1 VGSWAALA
9 EKYAPY
15 SDDEQTSIREAWP
28 EQLQLAGGNPF
39 MYEGMPDR
47 LAQRI
52 ALLGV
57 PDALAGVDAIESALS
72 AALNRMDPVPTGEDA
87 RYAVTVLSM
96 VNALRCGGLRQDR
109 VTEDDAREQR
119 WLAAVDPAAQ
129 SGVRRGRDHAAIA
142 AAGAGFPE
150 VAIAAAAE
158 GPEHYDPTAIF
169 GCDLSP
175 FAAHL
180 AAAQQAGTG
189 RDGVEP
195 AWQSFLRTF
204 PGSEAAHT
212 VQWLDLLWA
221 ARAVY
226 AVLGNT
232 PVGEVG
238 VRLHE
243 EVGR

>member
-1 VGSWAALA
+1 MGAWTALA
-9 EKYAPY
+9 ETYARY
-15 SDDEQTSIREAWP
+15 RDDEESSIREAWP
-28 EQLQLAGGNPF
+28 EQLELAAGAPF

-52 ALLGV
+52 ALMGV
-57 PDALAGVDAIESALS
+57 PDALAGVDAIDPALT
-72 AALNRMDPVPTGEDA
+72 AVLERLDPVPAGEDA
-87 RYAVTVLSM
+87 RYTVTVLSM
-96 VNALRCGGLRQDR
+96 VNALRCGGLRQDQAA
-109 VTEDDAREQR
+109 EDDAREQR

-142 AAGAGFPE
+142 AAGAGLPE
-150 VAIAAAAE
+150 VARAAAAE
-158 GPEHYDPTAIF
+158 DPGPYDPAAIF

-175 FAAHL
+175 LAVHL
-180 AAAQQAGTG
+180 ASAQQADAGPE
-189 RDGVEP
+189 GVAA
-195 AWQSFLRTF
+195 AWASFLRNF
-204 PGSEAAHT
+204 PGEEAAHT
-212 VQWLDLLWA
+212 VQWLDLLWV

-238 VRLHE
+238 ARLHE